1 VDLKTILLSALILF
15 AASAWAQM
23 APKPGAE
30 VKKLDYFVGSWTVEA
45 TIAQGPWG
53 AGGKFSSTD
62 TNEWMP
68 GSFFVE
74 GHADFKM
81 PPELGGDGKAT
92 SFMGYDTDQNVYTYN
107 EFNSQGRRENS
118 KGTVSGDTWIWTSTQ
133 NYDGQEI
140 KQKMTM
146 KVLTPASYSL
156 KFEIS
161 MDGTNWMTF
170 MEGKATKK

>member
-1 VDLKTILLSALILF
+1 
-15 AASAWAQM
+15 
-23 APKPGAE
+23 
-30 VKKLDYFVGSWTVEA
+30 
-45 TIAQGPWG
+45 
-53 AGGKFSSTD
+53 
-62 TNEWMP
+62 
-68 GSFFVE
+68 
-74 GHADFKM
+74 M

-92 SFMGYDTDQNVYTYN
+92 SYMGYDTNENVYTYD
-107 EFNSQGRRENS
+107 EFNSQGRREIS
-118 KGTVSGDTWIWTSTQ
+118 KGTFSGDTWTWNSKQ

-146 KVLTPASYSL
+146 KVLTPSSYSL

>member
-1 VDLKTILLSALILF
+1 VDLKTILVSTLVLF

-23 APKPGAE
+23 APKPGPE

-45 TIAQGPWG
+45 TIGQGPWG

-62 TNEWMP
+62 TAEWMP

-74 GHADFKM
+74 GHSDFKM

-92 SFMGYDTDQNVYTYN
+92 SFMGYDTGENVYTYD
-107 EFNSQGRRENS
+107 EFNSQGRREIS
-118 KGTVSGDTWIWTSTQ
+118 KGTVSGDTWTWTSMQ
-133 NYDGQEI
+133 NYGGQEI

-170 MEGKATKK
+170 MDGKATKK